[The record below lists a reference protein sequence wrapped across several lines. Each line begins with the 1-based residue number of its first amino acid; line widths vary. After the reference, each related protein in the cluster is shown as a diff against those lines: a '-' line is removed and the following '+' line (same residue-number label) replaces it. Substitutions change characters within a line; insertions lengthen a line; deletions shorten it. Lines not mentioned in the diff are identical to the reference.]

1 MNGRSSERF
10 RGWEYLLFAAA
21 AVLTL
26 LLSVCVGSVAIPFR
40 TTVSVIWRGIW
51 SLPQMK
57 GTAPAILLTS
67 RLPRVLAVM
76 LVGSTAPTIT
86 WPAGITSWVGGSA
99 PEISAS

>member
-1 MNGRSSERF
+1 MDRRNGEHF

-26 LLSVCVGSVAIPFR
+26 LLSVCVGSVRIPFK

-51 SLPQMK
+51 GLEQAA

-67 RLPRVLAVM
+67 RLPRVLAVL
-76 LVGSTAPTIT
+76 LVGASL
-86 WPAGITSWVGGSA
+86 SLCGGA
-99 PEISAS
+99 M